1 MIQWVSCGFA
11 ARAPNELCLMMV
23 ILFTIC
29 LGLDYLVKKKKNWV
43 SVKGLSFTEMLAL
56 FCLKKQ
62 CVSLFTAAVMEY
74 QRLDIFIAR
83 RNSLGST
90 F

>member
-1 MIQWVSCGFA
+1 MIQWVSCGFD
-11 ARAPNELCLMMV
+11 ARVPNELCLMMV

-29 LGLDYLVKKKKNWV
+29 LGLDYLVKKNWV

-62 CVSLFTAAVMEY
+62 CAPLFTAAVMKY
-74 QRLDIFIAR
+74 QRLDNLIAR
-83 RNSLGST
+83 RNSLGSK